1 MIRSQTGDCLTEPGA
16 DPALFQLSLG
26 RSVSYQGRVTPTC
39 FREER
44 MDKPRIFLGSSGKQ
58 GGRIAR
64 IEGFWWQFSL
74 TERGRGNLPP

>member
-1 MIRSQTGDCLTEPGA
+1 
-16 DPALFQLSLG
+16 
-26 RSVSYQGRVTPTC
+26 
-39 FREER
+39 